1 MYAKLLALNCF
12 FAILFCQALSSCTQS
27 SLHSPGSVGIGAGD
41 DGRGGGGGGGG
52 DGGQGVRVL
61 TVFYGDGVGTCEGPG
76 ALSSLAEILNRDQQQ
91 YVPPRFVVRGLLWSK
106 V

>member
-1 MYAKLLALNCF
+1 MYSKFLAL
-12 FAILFCQALSSCTQS
+12 
-27 SLHSPGSVGIGAGD
+27 PGVGGHRCGGRRAWGAPPP
-41 DGRGGGGGGGG
+41 GGGPPGGP
-52 DGGQGVRVL
+52 GVRVL

>member
-1 MYAKLLALNCF
+1 MYSKFLAL
-12 FAILFCQALSSCTQS
+12 
-27 SLHSPGSVGIGAGD
+27 PGVGGHRCG
-41 DGRGGGGGGGG
+41 GRRAWGGRGGGG